1 MSKPRVRS
9 LGIPTRRKD
18 VHDQIA
24 KPKRK
29 QVVDE
34 TTYSRNKLGEAV
46 DSRGRFIGRRD
57 VEKGAAFFW
66 NSRRNK
72 NQNT

>member
-1 MSKPRVRS
+1 MKPRVRT
-9 LGIPTRRKD
+9 LGVPTRRKD

-29 QVVDE
+29 QAVDE
-34 TTYSRNKLGEAV
+34 TTYSRNKLGIAV

-57 VEKGAAFFW
+57 IEKGSAHFW
-66 NSRRNK
+66 NSRRK

>member
-1 MSKPRVRS
+1 MKPRVRT

-24 KPKRK
+24 KPKRR
-29 QVVDE
+29 QVADE
-34 TTYSRNKLGEAV
+34 TTHSRNKMGIAV

-57 VEKGAAFFW
+57 IEKGAAHFW
-66 NSRRNK
+66 NSRRK

>member
-1 MSKPRVRS
+1 MKPRVRT

-24 KPKRK
+24 KPKRRE
-29 QVVDE
+29 VVDE
-34 TTYSRNKLGEAV
+34 TTYSRNKLGIAV

-57 VEKGAAFFW
+57 IEKGAAHFW
-66 NSRRNK
+66 NSRRK

>member
-1 MSKPRVRS
+1 MPYKPRERRTEGV
-9 LGIPTRRKD
+9 PTRRKD
-18 VHDQIA
+18 VHNQIA

-29 QVVDE
+29 QAVDE

-66 NSRRNK
+66 NSRRN
-72 NQNT
+72 NNT

>member
-1 MSKPRVRS
+1 MKPRVRTA
-9 LGIPTRRKD
+9 GIPTRRKD
-18 VHDQIA
+18 VHLEIA
-24 KPKRK
+24 KPKRRE
-29 QVVDE
+29 VVDE

-66 NSRRNK
+66 NSRKTK
-72 NQNT
+72 NT

>member
-1 MSKPRVRS
+1 MPRQRTS
-9 LGIPTRRKD
+9 GIPTRRKD
-18 VHDQIA
+18 VHDTIA
-24 KPKRK
+24 KPKRRHA
-29 QVVDE
+29 VDE

-57 VEKGAAFFW
+57 IEKGADFFW

-72 NQNT
+72 NT

>member
-1 MSKPRVRS
+1 MTKPRVRT

-24 KPKRK
+24 KPKRRE
-29 QVVDE
+29 VMDE

-66 NSRRNK
+66 NSRKTK
-72 NQNT
+72 NT

>member
-1 MSKPRVRS
+1 MSKPRVRT

-18 VHDQIA
+18 VHLEIA
-24 KPKRK
+24 KPKRRE
-29 QVVDE
+29 VVDE

-66 NSRRNK
+66 NSRKTK
-72 NQNT
+72 NT